1 MTENNCRVSILFMN
15 EKIGVI
21 DSGMGGLTVVR
32 SLLLRNVPADIVYIG
47 DNANVPYGNRPLD
60 EIVELTLRMLEV
72 LSERNIR
79 IVAIACNTI
88 SATIDRLK
96 PFWGS
101 SIVDIISP
109 AAQYLA
115 TCGES
120 DLGLFGTEFTV
131 RSGLHAKLVSDL
143 NPAVHIHGV
152 PSRRL
157 AALIDESID
166 DKSAISK
173 EISSMLAQ
181 LAALHPVHSVL
192 LGCTH
197 YPIVMDLFKS
207 LAPEMEFIDPADLQ
221 AKAVIE
227 LLKKADWQSNLI
239 ENRSIENA
247 EQAEGVL
254 FSESVKSCLEIVTSG
269 TEKAYRTML
278 SRLGIPEACSI
289 ERLI

>member
-1 MTENNCRVSILFMN
+1 MN

-32 SLLLRNVPADIVYIG
+32 SLFLRNVPADIVYIG

-60 EIVELTLRMLEV
+60 EIVELTLHMLEV

-96 PFWGS
+96 PFWEF

-120 DLGLFGTEFTV
+120 DLGLFGTEFTIG
-131 RSGLHAKLVSDL
+131 SGLHAKLASDL
-143 NPAVHIHGV
+143 NPSVRIHGV

-157 AALIDESID
+157 AALIDESIED
-166 DKSAISK
+166 ESAIRE

-181 LAALHPVHSVL
+181 LAALHPVHKVL

-221 AKAVIE
+221 AKAVIK

-239 ENRSIENA
+239 KNGSIENA

-254 FSESVKSCLEIVTSG
+254 FDEFVRPSLEIITSG
-269 TEKAYRTML
+269 TEEAYRTML
-278 SRLGIPEACSI
+278 NKLGIPEARRI
-289 ERLI
+289 EHLI

>member
-1 MTENNCRVSILFMN
+1 MN

-32 SLLLRNVPADIVYIG
+32 SLLLKNVPADIIYIG

-60 EIVELTLRMLEV
+60 EIVELTSHMLEV

-88 SATIDRLK
+88 SATIDRLEL
-96 PFWGS
+96 FGEF

-109 AAQYLA
+109 AARYLA

-120 DLGLFGTEFTV
+120 DIGLFGTEFTIG
-131 RSGLHAKLVSDL
+131 SGLHAKLASDL
-143 NPAVHIHGV
+143 NPAVRIHGV

-157 AALIDESID
+157 AALIDESIED
-166 DKSAISK
+166 ESAIRE

-181 LAALHPVHSVL
+181 LVALHPVHKVL

-221 AKAVIE
+221 AKAVVE

-239 ENRSIENA
+239 KNRSIENA

-254 FSESVKSCLEIVTSG
+254 FDEFVSPSLEIITSG
-269 TEKAYRTML
+269 TEEAYRTML
-278 SRLGIPEACSI
+278 NKLGIPEARRI
-289 ERLI
+289 EHLI

>member
-1 MTENNCRVSILFMN
+1 MN

-32 SLLLRNVPADIVYIG
+32 SLFLRNVPADIVYIG

-60 EIVELTLRMLEV
+60 EIVELTLHMLEV

-96 PFWGS
+96 PFWEF

-120 DLGLFGTEFTV
+120 DLGLFGTEFTIG
-131 RSGLHAKLVSDL
+131 SGLHAKLASDL
-143 NPAVHIHGV
+143 NPSVRIHGV

-157 AALIDESID
+157 AALIDESIED
-166 DKSAISK
+166 ESAIRE

-181 LAALHPVHSVL
+181 LAALHPVHKVL

-289 ERLI
+289 EHLI